1 MGKELNYVVCPDCK
15 EVFDDYGKFEIKKTF
30 LGYHLLVCS
39 KCDLTFR
46 YPSTI
51 PHLKILVITILG
63 LFLCSCLFA
72 LFVGIG
78 VLVPVLLFAITIV
91 IMSAITIKTLIG
103 IFVDYSIKK
112 RVPIDYKCRFYNTS
126 KYSE

>member
-15 EVFDDYGKFEIKKTF
+15 ETFDDYGKFEIKKAP
-30 LGYHLLVCS
+30 LGYHLFVCS
-39 KCDLTFR
+39 KCNSTFR

-51 PHLKILVITILG
+51 PHLRILVISILG

-72 LFVGIG
+72 IFIGIG
-78 VLVPVLLFAITIV
+78 EFVPVLLFAVTII
-91 IMSAITIKTLIG
+91 IMSAIAIKTLIG

-112 RVPIDYKCRFYNTS
+112 RIPIDYKCRFYNTS